1 MHAHVR
7 LPRPAA
13 AFRLAPMSSP
23 HSSWIA
29 DPAVLRDRLS
39 TSPSRVGL
47 DTEFIRERTFWPQ
60 LALVQVA
67 IERDDGIEVLLV
79 DPLAP
84 GIPEA
89 LRPMLADP
97 AILKIMHSASE
108 DLVAFA
114 HACGVAPA
122 PLFDTQIAAALA
134 GTGGGMGYQRLVQEA
149 LGIPLAKGETRSDW
163 LRRPL
168 SDTQLEYAVD
178 DVAHLFALHDVLAG
192 QLAALGRSAWLEE
205 DCARLVATAGNLEGD
220 RWPQLGGRAGLF
232 LDADAQR
239 RLARLLR
246 WREQHARQQ
255 DRPRSWILDNELAT
269 LLARDPPA
277 DIAALQR
284 RLDAHPKA
292 PRKLHQAIWQAL
304 TTALPDEADMPL
316 SRGEEP
322 DRKQLKR
329 LQQAVAE
336 RSAALGLPD
345 GVLASRKWLEA
356 MVEGADWPGAL
367 AGWRRLELE
376 PVLAPL
382 LDGAGEPATGSV

>member
-1 MHAHVR
+1 
-7 LPRPAA
+7 
-13 AFRLAPMSSP
+13 MSSP
-23 HSSWIA
+23 NSSWID
-29 DPAVLRDRLS
+29 DPAILRARL
-39 TSPSRVGL
+39 PDAPCRIGL

-60 LALVQVA
+60 LALVQIA
-67 IERDDGIEVLLV
+67 IEGADGIEVLLV

-84 GIPEA
+84 GIAEA
-89 LRPMLADP
+89 LRPMLADA

-108 DLVAFA
+108 DLVAFG
-114 HACGVAPA
+114 HACGAVPA
-122 PLFDTQIAAALA
+122 PLFDTQIAAALS
-134 GTGGGMGYQRLVQEA
+134 GTGAGMGYQRLVQET
-149 LGIPLAKGETRSDW
+149 LGVALAKGETRSDW

-168 SDTQLEYAVD
+168 SATQLEYAVD

-192 QLAALGRSAWLEE
+192 KLDALDRADWLVE
-205 DCARLVATAGNLEGD
+205 DCARLVATAGNMDGD

-246 WREQHARQQ
+246 WRETYARAT

-277 DIAALQR
+277 DMAALQQ
-284 RLDAHPKA
+284 RLDTHPKA
-292 PRKLHQAIWQAL
+292 PRKLTNVIWQAL
-304 TTALPDEADMPL
+304 TTELPDESEMPL

-336 RSAALGLPD
+336 RSAEIGLPD

-356 MVEGADWPGAL
+356 LVEGADWPGAL
-367 AGWRRLELE
+367 SGWRRGQLE
-376 PVLAPL
+376 PSLAPL
-382 LDGAGEPATGSV
+382 LDRAGEPAAGTV